1 MKTYQACGQK
11 LALLAGLLSTV
22 LAGCATP
29 PPVDVP
35 APPVAVADDDRKVV
49 KVDESSMLPLLGYLQ
64 LLAQLSPQELA
75 RERAVLLYIPPTPST
90 QIRLAM
96 LFGQARGQTDLPRAL
111 ALLDKVQKS
120 SAPAA
125 ASMHPLAR
133 LLASHY
139 QERLRLQAHN
149 ERLQAHNERLQAQSE
164 RLMLQLSESLRHSG
178 ELQDKL
184 DALAD
189 VERSLPVRPS
199 GGETLP
205 GTAR

>member
-1 MKTYQACGQK
+1 MKNYRARGK
-11 LALLAGLLSTV
+11 PLALLTGLAIAA
-22 LAGCATP
+22 LAGCAT

-35 APPVAVADDDRKVV
+35 APPAPAAASPHSDETIV

-96 LFGQARGQTDLPRAL
+96 LFGQARAPADLPRAL

-125 ASMHPLAR
+125 TSMLPLAR
-133 LLASHY
+133 LLANHY
-139 QERLRLQAHN
+139 QERLRLQAQN
-149 ERLQAHNERLQAQSE
+149 E
-164 RLMLQLSESLRHSG
+164 RLMLQLTDSLRQRD
-178 ELQDKL
+178 ELQHKL

-189 VERSLPVRPS
+189 VERSLPVRSS
-199 GGETLP
+199 GEAQP
-205 GTAR
+205 GASR